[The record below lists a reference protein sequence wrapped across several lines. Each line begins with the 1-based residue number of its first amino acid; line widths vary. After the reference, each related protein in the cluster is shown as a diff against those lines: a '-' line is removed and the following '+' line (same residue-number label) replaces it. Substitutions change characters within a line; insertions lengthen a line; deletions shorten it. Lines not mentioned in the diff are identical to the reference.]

1 MVSGDALGGLALWRR
16 TQEAD
21 DATPFGAPSP
31 LEQRT
36 SANPFGG
43 RIMFAKEM
51 VKFDTTTPEDVPR
64 LLKPGDLVREQA
76 AVQQTL
82 KDLIGAGYGLQ
93 GSSYATASEEP
104 TRRPN
109 QGRSSVGVGNRCSRY
124 ALSQSV
130 SQPAADR
137 KRKKRTQQSNRFRK
151 QRGE

>member
-16 TQEAD
+16 THEAD

-109 QGRSSVGVGNRCSRY
+109 QGRSSVGVGNRCSRF
-124 ALSQSV
+124 ALSQ
-130 SQPAADR
+130 QRIENER
-137 KRKKRTQQSNRFRK
+137 KERNKAIDSESN
-151 QRGE
+151 EASN